1 MAMTTIGERVSY
13 VEGKL
18 DSLAT
23 KEDLAI
29 VKSDLMAEFSKIE
42 PRIIKWMLSMVLSSV
57 TIATTL
63 AIFIQ
68 HLVE

>member
-1 MAMTTIGERVSY
+1 MTTIEERVSY
-13 VEGKL
+13 VEWKL

-23 KEDLAI
+23 KEDLAN
-29 VKSDLMAEFSKIE
+29 VKSDLMAEISKIE
-42 PRIIKWMLSMVLSSV
+42 PRIIKWMIGMVLSSV

-68 HLVE
+68 RLVD

>member
-1 MAMTTIGERVSY
+1 MTTIEERVSY

-23 KEDLAI
+23 KEDLAN
-29 VKSDLMAEFSKIE
+29 VKSDLMAEISKIE
-42 PRIIKWMLSMVLSSV
+42 PRIIKWMIGMVLSSV

-68 HLVE
+68 RLID

>member
-1 MAMTTIGERVSY
+1 MTTIGERVSY

-68 HLVE
+68 RLVE

>member
-68 HLVE
+68 RLVE

>member
-1 MAMTTIGERVSY
+1 MTTIEERVSY

-18 DSLAT
+18 DALAT
-23 KEDLAI
+23 KEDLAN
-29 VKSDLMAEFSKIE
+29 VKSDLMAEISKIE
-42 PRIIKWMLSMVLSSV
+42 PRIIKWMIGMVLSSV

-68 HLVE
+68 RLVD

>member
-1 MAMTTIGERVSY
+1 MTTIEERVSY

-23 KEDLAI
+23 KEDLAN
-29 VKSDLMAEFSKIE
+29 VRSDLMAEISKIE
-42 PRIIKWMLSMVLSSV
+42 PRIIKWMIGMVLSSV

-68 HLVE
+68 RLVD

>member
-1 MAMTTIGERVSY
+1 MTTIEERVSY

-23 KEDLAI
+23 KEDLANI
-29 VKSDLMAEFSKIE
+29 KSDLMAEISKIE
-42 PRIIKWMLSMVLSSV
+42 PRIIKWMIGMVLSSV

-68 HLVE
+68 RLVD

>member
-1 MAMTTIGERVSY
+1 MTTIEERVSY

-23 KEDLAI
+23 KEDLAN
-29 VKSDLMAEFSKIE
+29 VKSDLMAEISKIE
-42 PRIIKWMLSMVLSSV
+42 PRIIKWMIGMVLSSV

-68 HLVE
+68 RLVD

>member
-1 MAMTTIGERVSY
+1 MTTIEERVSY

-23 KEDLAI
+23 KEDLANA
-29 VKSDLMAEFSKIE
+29 KSDLMSEIGKIE
-42 PRIIKWMLSMVLSSV
+42 PRIIKWMIGMVLSSV

-63 AIFIQ
+63 AVFIQ
-68 HLVE
+68 RLVD

>member
-1 MAMTTIGERVSY
+1 MTTIEECVSY

-23 KEDLAI
+23 KEDLAN
-29 VKSDLMAEFSKIE
+29 VKSDLMAEISKIE
-42 PRIIKWMLSMVLSSV
+42 PRIIKWMIGMVLSSV

-68 HLVE
+68 RLVD